1 MDLPDEWS
9 IWQESVEG
17 RDDPGRTELVP
28 REDMID
34 QLPLIINGAY
44 RNLDVF
50 HSLWQDILACQN
62 CRQAGSLWRNMQA
75 YKQPQDVA
83 HANPARFT
91 RTMEPPALQQHREIW
106 VAHNDS
112 YDDYFDAP
120 TLEESFGDDTRFGD
134 PHSSWTIF
142 RDYGYRL
149 PTRFPYMH
157 YFQSPWQVSKH
168 ILAPGAPQTTTY
180 NPRSYFPELHTVRNP
195 VEGDRNFPDFAQIHP
210 EVKICGLSKLLDT
223 AKSAFRSQT
232 RDMFVCGKWLD
243 GCFICLDLERDAML
257 VNVDIDSIIWVTP
270 KLHVADTISI
280 ALTPTM
286 GTAPPIRKNNHVYSR
301 SRSRSWN
308 NTLMTPI
315 SVIPHTVFGKLSEG
329 DTPMFIYICFPRM
342 LHRDDR
348 GRREA
353 LMPFEVQ
360 RKFWDNVLLPALR
373 SHAGLVS
380 HAYGSTTVDDAQ
392 RSGHLFRAKTV
403 AVENTNTIKNDP
415 DLSPYGSFFFHQTHV
430 AVPDISPINTPL
442 SRLQKR
448 FPSLDNGEL
457 TIDVDSMAD
466 NEPLTGLWRL
476 EVLEQSFAAGGFN
489 RGQQHNIGTLSR
501 YGALQ
506 APMARERSYLTHITF
521 RSAYNL
527 QYEMTRPSD
536 NRPFFAEDGNA
547 YDVNE
552 TYMNE
557 CQCRISLFR
566 GKSVNTTYGV
576 RDEYRVGGQA
586 VMDIFTKAAQM
597 TRDFLDS
604 NPVLWI
610 PTKLWFDFCAWRV
623 EELQSLQ
630 IHLSRLLPPNYG
642 IITSLLCYMLQHVT
656 NTPQIIFPHVRHS
669 LALLAAQQ
677 IINRFGALFLHTL
690 DLTNLHVIPEIEEV
704 DDDDVRRCLGYA
716 KRVRARKR
724 RHPHQ
729 VNLDPSLA
737 YPLGPSPSWSELVQ
751 CIEGRPETIMKEWS
765 FDPFVDVN
773 PTATKLFVA
782 FTQHIWHLLR
792 PSWLCPRVRIW
803 PKTIE
808 EAMEMWSISGL
819 NDRILRISF
828 TACNAGLRGSIVAQR
843 EPSFQDR
850 VALYFPP
857 PGRAPP
863 KGSQWYIL
871 QQQPCYIALYHSA
884 LSSLDDA
891 GRDDLHSA
899 LSYMFTRIQCLPASS
914 APTGDSYGW
923 VWKKE
928 GDAIIIVTNPEP
940 HEDPEPHFLS
950 RPSGAASSRA
960 LPLMKTQMW
969 PGHTLATLP
978 RISPEN
984 QMQSGQQRL
993 KTRNVPLKRARGRQ
1007 KQEALL
1013 RNRYL

>member
-1 MDLPDEWS
+1 
-9 IWQESVEG
+9 
-17 RDDPGRTELVP
+17 
-28 REDMID
+28 
-34 QLPLIINGAY
+34 
-44 RNLDVF
+44 
-50 HSLWQDILACQN
+50 
-62 CRQAGSLWRNMQA
+62 MQA

-257 VNVDIDSIIWVTP
+257 VN
-270 KLHVADTISI
+270 LHVADTISI

-315 SVIPHTVFGKLSEG
+315 SLSEG

-380 HAYGSTTVDDAQ
+380 HAYGSTTAGSKAQ

-403 AVENTNTIKNDP
+403 AVENTVLEDMQRTMKNTIKNDP
-415 DLSPYGSFFFHQTHV
+415 DLSPYGSFFFVLDAKNLKHQTHV

-448 FPSLDNGEL
+448 FPSLDVAYMLDRQNGEL
-457 TIDVDSMAD
+457 TIDVGFAFTPDTDSMAD

-928 GDAIIIVTNPEP
+928 GDAIIIVTNPEYYRI
-940 HEDPEPHFLS
+940 EKIGTRTS
-950 RPSGAASSRA
+950 RKATRGPR
-960 LPLMKTQMW
+960 
-969 PGHTLATLP
+969 ATL
-978 RISPEN
+978 S
-984 QMQSGQQRL
+984 QQAFRRSL
-993 KTRNVPLKRARGRQ
+993 FKSIATYEDADVARTYTRHFAQNLTRKSNAKRQ